1 MLLRHVQLD
10 RTAVESEEGAL
21 TSTLPEGVRWVQES
35 DDCIHLQH
43 SLKKARG
50 IFHSLFPGLPFF
62 APKKQQQGDD
72 AEAAVQGGQEG
83 DPRDGRAGR
92 TDQDDD
98 EETRFFQEALRALA
112 PVQQP
117 LS

>member
-10 RTAVESEEGAL
+10 RTAVESEEDAL

-50 IFHSLFPGLPFF
+50 IFYSLFPGLPFV

-72 AEAAVQGGQEG
+72 AEAGEQGGQES

-92 TDQDDD
+92 NDEDDD

-112 PVQQP
+112 PVQKP

>member
-1 MLLRHVQLD
+1 MQLD
-10 RTAVESEEGAL
+10 RTAVESEEDAL
-21 TSTLPEGVRWVQES
+21 TSSLPEGVRWVQES

-50 IFHSLFPGLPFF
+50 IFHSLFPTLPFF
-62 APKKQQQGDD
+62 APKKQQQQGED
-72 AEAAVQGGQEG
+72 AETGTGSGVLGGASEG
-83 DPRDGRAGR
+83 GG
-92 TDQDDD
+92 DD

-112 PVQQP
+112 PVQVQQKP